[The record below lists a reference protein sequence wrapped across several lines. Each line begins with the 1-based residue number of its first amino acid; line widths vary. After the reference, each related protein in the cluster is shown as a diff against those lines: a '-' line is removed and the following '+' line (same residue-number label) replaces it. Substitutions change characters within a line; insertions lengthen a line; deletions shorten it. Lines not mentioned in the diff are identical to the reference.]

1 MASPSPLIPFTWP
14 RPRLVLSYLLWCLG
28 LVGLCGLHRFYN
40 RKPISGCLWLF
51 SLGWLGIGQIID
63 LFNIPEL
70 VLQAERQQSS
80 LERQLL
86 QLARNSGSAGFTL
99 NDALLAL
106 PDDGLGS
113 ERLRSEIER
122 LLRAQLLDVANDP
135 AGRVI
140 YREP

>member
-1 MASPSPLIPFTWP
+1 LIAFNWP

-51 SLGWLGIGQIID
+51 RLGWLGIGQIID

-86 QLARNSGSAGFTL
+86 QLARSSGSAGFTL

-106 PDDGLGS
+106 PDHGLGS